1 MRTETSVKERRET
14 VKPLASCRN
23 QPDYYHVVS
32 QPIDMMKI
40 QQKLKMEEYDDVE
53 QLTGDFQLL
62 FNNAK
67 TYYKVNQS
75 TPLGMSVSVRPRERA
90 PPVFVQP
97 DSPEYKAACKLWDLY
112 LRTKNEFVQRGDFDE
127 DDEDGYNA
135 HGNPGG
141 SAEDE
146 VKVLR
151 VAKNVGSPQ
160 SRLNIR
166 LPPAEVLC
174 VFIRFRLC
182 CTSCSPQHAPASLK
196 EILEQ
201 LLDAVVTYTEPAGR
215 LVSELFQKLPSK
227 MVGGASE

>member
-1 MRTETSVKERRET
+1 
-14 VKPLASCRN
+14 
-23 QPDYYHVVS
+23 
-32 QPIDMMKI
+32 MMKI

-67 TYYKVNQS
+67 KYYKVNHW
-75 TPLGMSVSVRPRERA
+75 TPPGLEVSVRLRERA
-90 PPVFVQP
+90 SPVFVQP
-97 DSPEYKAACKLWDLY
+97 DSPEYRAACKLWDLY

-127 DDEDGYNA
+127 DDEDAYNA

-146 VKVLR
+146 VR
-151 VAKNVGSPQ
+151 ISCMMTNVGSPQ
-160 SRLNIR
+160 WRLNLR
-166 LPPAEVLC
+166 LPPVLLG
-174 VFIRFRLC
+174 FMYFHF
-182 CTSCSPQHAPASLK
+182 QNAPASLK

-201 LLDAVVTYTEPAGR
+201 LLDAVVSYTEPTGR

-227 MVGGASE
+227 MVGASSQ